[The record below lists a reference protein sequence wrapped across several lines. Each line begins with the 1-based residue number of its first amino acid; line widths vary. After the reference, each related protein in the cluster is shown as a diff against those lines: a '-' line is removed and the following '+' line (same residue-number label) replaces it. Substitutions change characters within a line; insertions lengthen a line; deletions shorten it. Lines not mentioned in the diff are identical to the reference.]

1 MKGLTE
7 IREYFEILKNMC
19 VCLSLCEPFNSS
31 LYKNGSCIL
40 AKKIKVMSAFL
51 TVHLIHPILGTWKK
65 SKASVLNPSQWT
77 FWYCNYVEVR
87 SPSISPWHWWY
98 IVNETHDDVNLRYQT
113 DIRIL
118 RLDQSD
124 FNVVITSSW

>member
-40 AKKIKVMSAFL
+40 AKKIKGNERISHSTL
-51 TVHLIHPILGTWKK
+51 DPSYTW
-65 SKASVLNPSQWT
+65 
-77 FWYCNYVEVR
+77 
-87 SPSISPWHWWY
+87 
-98 IVNETHDDVNLRYQT
+98 NLKEK
-113 DIRIL
+113 
-118 RLDQSD
+118 
-124 FNVVITSSW
+124 